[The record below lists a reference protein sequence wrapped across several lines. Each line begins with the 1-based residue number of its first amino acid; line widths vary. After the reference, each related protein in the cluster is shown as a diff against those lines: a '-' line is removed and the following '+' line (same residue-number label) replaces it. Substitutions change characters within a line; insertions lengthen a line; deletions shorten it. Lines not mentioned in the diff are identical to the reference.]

1 MSIIGRTQEQK
12 TFATILRSKSPA
24 FVALHGRRRVG
35 KTYLIREYFHAKG
48 TFFEAVSMK
57 DANMALQ
64 LQNVSDA
71 LSTTFA
77 NGQPLR
83 ISHSWHEA
91 FAMLTNYLTQQAG
104 KNIIFLDGLP
114 FR

>member
-12 TFATILRSKSPA
+12 TFATILRSNSPA

-35 KTYLIREYFHAKG
+35 KTYLIREYFHDKG
-48 TFFEAVSMK
+48 TFFEAVGMK

-64 LQNVSDA
+64 LQNFSDA

-77 NGQPLR
+77 KGQPLEVSTPIELSKITFVTVR
-83 ISHSWHEA
+83 
-91 FAMLTNYLTQQAG
+91 L
-104 KNIIFLDGLP
+104 FLIVLQLC
-114 FR
+114 